1 MTSYAAGDPA
11 PRTPAGR
18 PASGTGSERA
28 TAPPAVRPRRRVLPR
43 ALSGLTTRGRC
54 LLAAGVAAAVCAVVL
69 DERGLLRVAAFVVAL
84 PLLAAALAAASK
96 VRIGAR
102 RTVTPERVPAGGDGD
117 VCLDLWR
124 TGRLPAGEIL
134 LEDRLPPPLGP
145 RPRFVVERLPHH
157 PVTLRYPIRPGMRGV
172 HRIAALRATITD
184 PFGLCEVERDLAAPS
199 PVVVVP
205 RVTPLRGRPGGAG
218 TGGVDSGSNRHHAG
232 QGDPDVMVRQYRT
245 GDDMRKVHWRS
256 TARRDEIMVRVEERP
271 WRGGTTVLLDRRA
284 AAHHGVGHPDGSLE
298 WAVEFAASVCVHL
311 SGSGSPVRLA
321 DERGDVLA
329 DLPDGAG
336 PAGGGVVLDALAA
349 LQPAH
354 ERDLAVS
361 SGPAHAQ
368 GHELI
373 AVLGTVGGHGIA
385 ELTHTRP
392 RGAPSLAVLVDTAS
406 WQQPGGGPTAAVTDT
421 AALLRAAGWRV
432 VVAGRRA
439 DVADIW
445 AQLCRATATTP
456 LQAGGSR

>member
-1 MTSYAAGDPA
+1 M
-11 PRTPAGR
+11 
-18 PASGTGSERA
+18 
-28 TAPPAVRPRRRVLPR
+28 
-43 ALSGLTTRGRC
+43 SGLTTRGRC
-54 LLAAGVAAAVCAVVL
+54 LLAAGLAAAVCAAVL
-69 DERGLLRVAAFVVAL
+69 DERGLLRIAAFVVAL
-84 PLLAAALAAASK
+84 PLLATALAAASK
-96 VRIGAR
+96 VRLGAR

-117 VCLDLWR
+117 VRLDLWR

-134 LEDRLPPPLGP
+134 LEDRLPHPLGP
-145 RPRFVVERLPHH
+145 RPRFVVERLPQH
-157 PVTLRYPIRPGMRGV
+157 PVALRYPIRPGMRGV
-172 HRIAALRATITD
+172 HRITALRATITD
-184 PFGLCEVERDLAAPS
+184 PFGLCEFDRDLVPPS
-199 PVVVVP
+199 SVVVVP
-205 RVTPLRGRPGGAG
+205 RVTPLHGRPGGAG
-218 TGGVDSGSNRHHAG
+218 TGGADSGSIRRHVG

-298 WAVEFAASVCVHL
+298 WAVEFAASACVHL
-311 SGSGSPVRLA
+311 SGSGSPVRLS
-321 DERGDVLA
+321 DERGHVLA
-329 DLPDGAG
+329 DIPDGAG
-336 PAGGGVVLDALAA
+336 PAGSGVALDALAA

-361 SGPAHAQ
+361 SGPVHAQ

-373 AVLGTVGGHGIA
+373 AVLGTVGAQGVA

-406 WQQPGGGPTAAVTDT
+406 WQEPGRSPGAAVSET

-432 VVAGRRA
+432 VVADRHA
-439 DVADIW
+439 DVADVW
-445 AQLCRATATTP
+445 SQLCRATTP
-456 LQAGGSR
+456 TPVQAGGLR